1 MYTLRMSRP
10 RIVVLDDNEMF
21 AALLAAALEEE
32 FEISVGHSGLQ
43 GLSLCLERPP
53 AAVVSDI
60 GMPELDGVQLIREL
74 SRRPELARIP
84 VVIVTATHFNT
95 NSREELSVFP
105 QVKRV
110 LSKTQSVETIAAE
123 VRAVISEAGGV

>member
-1 MYTLRMSRP
+1 MSRP

-21 AALLAAALEEE
+21 AELLAAALEEE

-43 GLSLCLERPP
+43 GLALCLERPP
-53 AAVVSDI
+53 AAVVSDV
-60 GMPELDGVQLIREL
+60 GMPELDGVQMIREL
-74 SRRPELARIP
+74 ARRPELARIP

-95 NSREELSVFP
+95 ISREDLSVFP

-110 LSKTQSVETIAAE
+110 LSKMQSVETIAAE